1 MIKEDLDRIR
11 YRLTDRDFLENKG
24 LSNEVGVHVFCYEP
38 KDEMI
43 VQSYIKRLKSEENTS
58 YRIIERDLYEL
69 FLQLLEDKRI
79 LDKIPDMEEKK
90 GGPYLLEKLQNIA
103 GPKAILQKMDYEGHQ
118 PGQDVL
124 FLTGVGKIYPFLR
137 SHKILDSMQSIF
149 EDIPVVLF
157 YPGTFDGNSLSLF
170 GEFLDGNYYRA
181 FNLI

>member
-38 KDEMI
+38 KDEMT
-43 VQSYIKRLKSEENTS
+43 VQSYIKRLKSQENTS

-90 GGPYLLEKLQNIA
+90 GGPYLLETLQNIA

>member
-38 KDEMI
+38 KDEMT

-90 GGPYLLEKLQNIA
+90 GGPYLLEKHQNIA

>member
-1 MIKEDLDRIR
+1 M
-11 YRLTDRDFLENKG
+11 
-24 LSNEVGVHVFCYEP
+24 
-38 KDEMI
+38 
-43 VQSYIKRLKSEENTS
+43 
-58 YRIIERDLYEL
+58 
-69 FLQLLEDKRI
+69 
-79 LDKIPDMEEKK
+79 
-90 GGPYLLEKLQNIA
+90 
-103 GPKAILQKMDYEGHQ
+103 
-118 PGQDVL
+118 L

>member
-38 KDEMI
+38 KDEMT

-90 GGPYLLEKLQNIA
+90 GGPYLLEQLQNIA